1 LAQERSAQRSQA
13 SRSGTDTTMHF
24 SDEIMR
30 ACQLPNTAQEAPHF
44 EYANSTLRASGQ
56 NVLDDVAK
64 CAKDGNLRGR
74 VITIIGRTDPRGSAE
89 YNHELSE
96 NRAEAARKYL
106 VEHGAASQNLRIVAR
121 GESGA
126 RGNNEASWALD
137 RRVDFELGPLGT
149 DRAPVANENASPSP
163 ITDSAHAEGSVRVGK

>member
-1 LAQERSAQRSQA
+1 MARMNIGSSAAKWLGCGALVA
-13 SRSGTDTTMHF
+13 SIAACSSDKSPPQTPTSTTARNGADTTIHL
-24 SDEIMR
+24 SDEIMH

-44 EYANSTLRASGQ
+44 EFANSTLRASGQ

-96 NRAEAARKYL
+96 DRAEAARKYL
-106 VEHGAASQNLRIVAR
+106 IERGASSQNLRVVA
-121 GESGA
+121 
-126 RGNNEASWALD
+126 
-137 RRVDFELGPLGT
+137 
-149 DRAPVANENASPSP
+149 
-163 ITDSAHAEGSVRVGK
+163 